1 MTQALYDLTTAQSLL
16 LLVQQFTFHKQ
27 VNNICTS
34 ALIEKQLDL
43 AVLQEAIQLAYKRN
57 DALHIR
63 LTRDGGKLKQYFAQD
78 SAPPDIGTLDFRNR
92 SEEFMEQTLTRMA
105 RKRITVFNQPLSKIY
120 LLQAPSGYSGLFLIV
135 SHLILDSAGIIILY
149 KDILKLYEALM
160 NKMVLP
166 ASLDSYEQWL
176 QHELTYKSTPAYQRD
191 RAYWQAVTQD
201 TEPMFTHING
211 SEVLDQFRKK
221 KKNTALRYV
230 QTLPLFTRGKN
241 EMLLFPGDVLEQ
253 AIHYSQEH
261 QFFLKAL
268 FLLAYRTYL
277 SKVNRRESDVTIN
290 VLVSRRST
298 RHKKNM
304 GGSMVQ
310 VFPYRTVLAEDLT
323 WQQALGMVHSQLLS
337 MYRHVNMDTVEVIKM
352 PQAYFR
358 TGGSGGYISSV
369 FTFQPIPLKT
379 EDGTPVQSRWYG
391 NGTSP
396 SALYLTIMDGD
407 NRGGFKCYYEYQ
419 THSIKPETIRQFHE
433 FLIRA
438 IRAGTANDQLTLGE
452 LLSL

>member
-63 LTRDGGKLKQYFAQD
+63 LTRDGGKLRQYFTQD

-105 RKRITVFNQPLSKIY
+105 RKRITVLNRPLSKIY

-149 KDILKLYEALM
+149 KDILKLYEALI
-160 NKMVLP
+160 NKMALP
-166 ASLDSYEQWL
+166 APLDSYEQWL

-241 EMLLFPGDVLEQ
+241 EMLLFRGMCW
-253 AIHYSQEH
+253 
-261 QFFLKAL
+261 
-268 FLLAYRTYL
+268 
-277 SKVNRRESDVTIN
+277 NRPFITA
-290 VLVSRRST
+290 RST
-298 RHKKNM
+298 
-304 GGSMVQ
+304 
-310 VFPYRTVLAEDLT
+310 
-323 WQQALGMVHSQLLS
+323 
-337 MYRHVNMDTVEVIKM
+337 
-352 PQAYFR
+352 
-358 TGGSGGYISSV
+358 SS
-369 FTFQPIPLKT
+369 F
-379 EDGTPVQSRWYG
+379 
-391 NGTSP
+391 
-396 SALYLTIMDGD
+396 
-407 NRGGFKCYYEYQ
+407 
-419 THSIKPETIRQFHE
+419 
-433 FLIRA
+433 
-438 IRAGTANDQLTLGE
+438 
-452 LLSL
+452 